1 MRYSVIDE
9 QSREYPVRPLC
20 RLLNVSASGYYAW
33 RKRPASCRSLENERL
48 VNAMREIHRTIDSS
62 YGSPRMHAELVCRG
76 YACGRHRVAR
86 LMRENGL
93 IAKTTVRFRSLT
105 KAGRRDPAA
114 PNLLDRQ
121 FVVAAPNQVWASDI
135 TYIPTAEGHIYL
147 AVVLDLY
154 SRQVVGWAMTAR
166 LGTELVATALRQAI
180 KRRSIKPGLL
190 HHSDRDG
197 LYNSTGYKRLL
208 ARYGMIS
215 SMSRKGNCYDN
226 ACVESFFARLKTE
239 LVAFERFKSRDEARQ
254 KLFIWI
260 ETFYNRVRRH
270 STLGYESPAEYE
282 DRNKHA

>member
-33 RKRPASCRSLENERL
+33 RKRPTGCHSQENERL
-48 VNAMREIHRTIDSS
+48 VSAMREIHRTIDSS
-62 YGSPRMHAELVCRG
+62 YGSPRMHAELVSRG

-86 LMRENGL
+86 LMRGNGL

-105 KAGRRDPAA
+105 KAGRRDAA
-114 PNLLDRQ
+114 AANLLDRR
-121 FVVAAPNQVWASDI
+121 FMVAAPNQVWASDI

-166 LGTELVATALRQAI
+166 LGTELVTTALRQAI
-180 KRRSIKPGLL
+180 KRRPIKPGLL

-197 LYNSTGYKRLL
+197 LYNSAGYKRLL
-208 ARYGMIS
+208 VRYGMIS

-270 STLGYESPAEYE
+270 SSLGYKSPVEYE